1 MVCIHPTPARALAS
15 GIVQEMWLDGALRTP
30 MLEPSPP
37 TITIAMAAK
46 GHSLRDRQISALKK
60 LLSLNDNINEDD
72 AETAQT
78 NGGALGPAGSIIASD
93 GDPLWKVLVFDDLG
107 RDVISSVLR
116 VSDLRAL
123 GITMHM
129 HIGSSRH
136 AIPDVP
142 VIYLVEPTAQNL
154 QNITNDLQ
162 KGLYSPA
169 YLNFLSSIPRPLL
182 EDFAE
187 QTIAAGTSESIAKLM
202 DQYLN
207 FIVAE
212 PDLFNLGMQRDHT
225 YWALNSAA
233 TKDEEL
239 DRVVDRIVSGLF
251 SVIVTM
257 GVIPIIRCPKG
268 AAAEM
273 ISAKLDRK
281 LRDHILN
288 SKENLFSSSARPASA
303 TGTPTSRPVLI
314 ILDRNVD
321 LIPMLSHSWTYQ
333 SLVHDV
339 LNMKLNRITIET
351 PIDENNPA
359 KGTTKKAYDLTAS
372 DFFWSKNAAVPFPQV
387 AEDIDAELTRYK
399 EDAAAVTKKTGVTDL
414 EDLQND
420 TSASAQHLK
429 AAITLLP
436 ELRERKAVL
445 DMHMNILAALL
456 TGIKNRQLDNFFQI
470 EEGVMKQ
477 TKPQIME
484 LIKDSTKGDES
495 VDKLRLFV
503 IWYLSTEQEVSRTEW
518 EGFEK
523 ALAEAGADTTSLP
536 YIRQVR
542 ATTKMT
548 QLTTISNPATN
559 QAAASDLFGRFSSI
573 SNRLT
578 DRLKETGVPT
588 GLSSN
593 FESLIG
599 GIKNF
604 LPANRDLT
612 ITKIVESIMDP
623 STAASSAIAKTENY
637 LYFDPRS
644 ANARGTMPPPSSIR
658 SGAGGSGAPGGLPGQ
673 NMGQTPGTGAS
684 FGQRRQGFSEAV
696 VFTVGGGSMDEYGNL
711 QEWVARTGG
720 DRARRRVVYGS
731 TEMLNADEFIKQELE
746 RLGKEVAS

>member
-1 MVCIHPTPARALAS
+1 
-15 GIVQEMWLDGALRTP
+15 
-30 MLEPSPP
+30 
-37 TITIAMAAK
+37 MAAK

-60 LLSLNDNINEDD
+60 LLSLNDSFTESDTDD
-72 AETAQT
+72 TQA
-78 NGGALGPAGSIIASD
+78 NGGGALGPTGAIITSD

-142 VIYLVEPTAQNL
+142 VIYLVEPTALNL
-154 QNITNDLQ
+154 QHITSDLQ
-162 KGLYSPA
+162 KGLYTPA

-187 QTIAAGTSESIAKLM
+187 QTIAAGTSDSIARLM

-225 YWALNSAA
+225 YWALNSA
-233 TKDEEL
+233 TTNDEEL

-251 SVIVTM
+251 SVIATM

-288 SKENLFSSSARPASA
+288 SKENLFSSSGRPAASA
-303 TGTPTSRPVLI
+303 GTPQSRPVLI

-372 DFFWSKNAAVPFPQV
+372 DFFWTKNAAVPFPQV

-477 TKPQIME
+477 TKAQILE
-484 LIKDSTKGDES
+484 VIKDGTKGEEP

-503 IWYLSTEQEVSRTEW
+503 IWYLSTEQEVSRSEW

-523 ALAEAGADTTSLP
+523 ALTECGADTTSLP

-548 QLTTISNPATN
+548 QLTTISNPNTN
-559 QAAASDLFGRFSSI
+559 QAGSSDIFGRFSSI

-623 STAASSAIAKTENY
+623 SAAASSAIAKTENY

-644 ANARGTMPPPSSIR
+644 ANARGTMPPPSAIR
-658 SGAGGSGAPGGLPGQ
+658 AGTGGSLAPGGLPGQ
-673 NMGQTPGTGAS
+673 GVGGQTVGTGAS

-711 QEWVARTGG
+711 QEWVERTGG

-731 TEMLNADEFIKQELE
+731 TEMLNAEEFIKQELE

>member
-1 MVCIHPTPARALAS
+1 MSV
-15 GIVQEMWLDGALRTP
+15 
-30 MLEPSPP
+30 
-37 TITIAMAAK
+37 K
-46 GHSLRDRQISALKK
+46 GHSLRDRQIASLKK
-60 LLSLNDNINEDD
+60 ILNLNQSVDQKDEDD
-72 AETAQT
+72 SHA
-78 NGGALGPAGSIIASD
+78 NGLAPAGPILTAEGEPI
-93 GDPLWKVLVFDDLG
+93 WKVLVFDDLG

-116 VSDLRAL
+116 VSDLRSM
-123 GITMHM
+123 GVTMHM
-129 HIGSSRH
+129 HISAVRH
-136 AIPDVP
+136 PIPDVP
-142 VIYLVEPTAQNL
+142 CIYLLEPNAKNL
-154 QNITNDLQ
+154 EGITGDLQ

-169 YLNFLSSIPRPLL
+169 YINFLSSIPRPLL
-182 EDFAE
+182 EDFAS
-187 QTIAAGTSESIAKLM
+187 QTATAGTSEHIAQLF

-212 PDLFNLGMQRDHT
+212 PDLFSLGMQKEHT
-225 YWALNSAA
+225 YWALNSAK

-239 DRVVDRIVSGLF
+239 DHIIDRIVSGLF

-268 AAAEM
+268 AAADM
-273 ISAKLDRK
+273 IAGKLDRK

-288 SKENLFSSSARPASA
+288 SKDNLFSSSTRPASSA
-303 TGTPTSRPVLI
+303 GTPASRPVLI

-321 LIPMLSHSWTYQ
+321 LNPMLSHSWTYQ

-351 PIDENNPA
+351 PVDEENPA
-359 KGTTKKAYDLTAS
+359 KGVTKKSYDISST
-372 DFFWSKNAAVPFPQV
+372 DFFWEKNSAVPFPQV
-387 AEDIDAELTRYK
+387 AEDIDAELSRYK
-399 EDAAAVTKKTGVTDL
+399 EDAAEITKKTGASSI

-456 TGIKNRQLDNFFQI
+456 TGIKNRQLDNYFQT
-470 EEGVMKQ
+470 EEDVMKQ
-477 TKPQIME
+477 TKSQILE
-484 LIKDSTKGDES
+484 IIKDEAKGTDPL
-495 VDKLRLFV
+495 DKLRLFI
-503 IWYLSTEQEVSRTEW
+503 IWFLSTEQDVSRADWTQLE
-518 EGFEK
+518 E
-523 ALAEAGADTTSLP
+523 ALTAAGVDTSCLP

-548 QLTTISNPATN
+548 QLTTINNPSQPSSQSGST
-559 QAAASDLFGRFSSI
+559 DLFGRFSSL

-578 DRLKETGVPT
+578 DRLKETGVGVPT
-588 GLSSN
+588 NLASN
-593 FESLIG
+593 FDSLIG

-623 STAASSAIAKTENY
+623 QTASTSAIAKTENY

-644 ANARGTMPPPSSIR
+644 ANARGTMPPPSAMR
-658 SGAGGSGAPGGLPGQ
+658 AAGGSTPGSLPGAGALGVQ
-673 NMGQTPGTGAS
+673 GAGTGAS
-684 FGQRRQGFSEAV
+684 FGQRRQGYTDAV

-711 QEWVARTGG
+711 QEWVQRTGEG
-720 DRARRRVVYGS
+720 RAKKRVVYGS
-731 TEMLNADEFIKQELE
+731 TELLNAREFIKEELE
-746 RLGKEVAS
+746 RLGREVP